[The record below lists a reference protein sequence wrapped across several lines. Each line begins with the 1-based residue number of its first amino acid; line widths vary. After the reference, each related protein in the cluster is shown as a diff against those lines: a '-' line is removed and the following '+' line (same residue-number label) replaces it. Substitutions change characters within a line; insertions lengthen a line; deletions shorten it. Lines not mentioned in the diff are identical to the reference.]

1 MIYVAVGTQKFPF
14 NRLLQKLDQ
23 YIEEGLIDEPIF
35 AQIGSSTYKPKHYQ
49 YKDFLTREKF
59 TEYVE
64 QCDLLIT
71 HSGVATIM
79 LGLKCKKPVIV
90 IPRLTKHGE
99 HVDDHQVQIAE
110 TFAEKNYVLQCGEE
124 DNLADLIVEAR
135 KHHFDHYVS
144 QKQQVVD
151 TVRNYLN
158 TIEEKKG

>member
-14 NRLLQKLDQ
+14 NRLLKELDKKKG
-23 YIEEGLIDEPIF
+23 EGLIEESIF
-35 AQIGSSTYKPKHYQ
+35 AQIGESTYEPEHYS
-49 YKDFLTREKF
+49 YAHYLKKEEF
-59 TEYVE
+59 TECIKK
-64 QCDLLIT
+64 CDLLIT
-71 HSGVATIM
+71 HSGVATIIQ
-79 LGLKCKKPVIV
+79 GLKYKKPVIV
-90 IPRLTKHGE
+90 IPRLAKYNE
-99 HVDDHQVQIAE
+99 HVDDHQTQIAE
-110 TFAEKNYVLQCGEE
+110 SFAEKNYVLQCGEE